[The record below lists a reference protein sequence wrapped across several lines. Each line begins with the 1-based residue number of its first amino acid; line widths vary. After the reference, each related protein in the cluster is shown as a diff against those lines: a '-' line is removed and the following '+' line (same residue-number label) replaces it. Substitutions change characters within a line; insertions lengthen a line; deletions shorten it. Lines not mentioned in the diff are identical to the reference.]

1 MGRAHEVRKVAM
13 AKTAAKKAKLYS
25 RYGKEIYLAAK
36 AGGPEPDGNLALRRL
51 IEKAKKEQVP
61 ADVIKRAIDK
71 VKSGVTENYEE
82 KVFEG
87 YANGGATLIVK
98 CLTDNI
104 NRTISS
110 VRPAFT
116 KSKAKLGN
124 EGSVSY
130 LYDVISVVAFK
141 GLDEETVLDAL
152 VMAEVDAQDIVSE
165 EDGTIK
171 IIGEPTDLYKI
182 KEAIE
187 GIKSDIEFEIDEIQT
202 LPQDT
207 VELEGEDMELFEHY
221 KPDVVLYDV
230 LGDVVCGGFAA
241 PIREGYADKV
251 LIVTS
256 GEKMALYAANNISS
270 AVRNFEDR
278 SYARVFGIV
287 LNHRNVENETE
298 KVQAFSEKIGVP
310 IVGEVPRSDEIIH
323 WEEQGKTVI
332 EGDPTSRISKCFFDL
347 AALLWK
353 EEEGA

>member
-87 YANGGATLIVK
+87 YATLIVK

-207 VELEGEDMELFEHY
+207 VELEGEDMELFERLMNNLNDCD
-221 KPDVVLYDV
+221 DVDQIYHNVANYD
-230 LGDVVCGGFAA
+230 
-241 PIREGYADKV
+241 EG
-251 LIVTS
+251 
-256 GEKMALYAANNISS
+256 E
-270 AVRNFEDR
+270 
-278 SYARVFGIV
+278 
-287 LNHRNVENETE
+287 
-298 KVQAFSEKIGVP
+298 
-310 IVGEVPRSDEIIH
+310 
-323 WEEQGKTVI
+323 
-332 EGDPTSRISKCFFDL
+332 
-347 AALLWK
+347 
-353 EEEGA
+353 

>member
-152 VMAEVDAQDIVSE
+152 
-165 EDGTIK
+165 DGTIK

-207 VELEGEDMELFEHY
+207 VELEGEDMELFERLMNNLNDCD
-221 KPDVVLYDV
+221 DVDQIYHNVANYD
-230 LGDVVCGGFAA
+230 
-241 PIREGYADKV
+241 EG
-251 LIVTS
+251 
-256 GEKMALYAANNISS
+256 E
-270 AVRNFEDR
+270 
-278 SYARVFGIV
+278 
-287 LNHRNVENETE
+287 
-298 KVQAFSEKIGVP
+298 
-310 IVGEVPRSDEIIH
+310 
-323 WEEQGKTVI
+323 
-332 EGDPTSRISKCFFDL
+332 
-347 AALLWK
+347 
-353 EEEGA
+353 

>member
-1 MGRAHEVRKVAM
+1 MRKVAM

-207 VELEGEDMELFEHY
+207 VELEGEDMELLER
-221 KPDVVLYDV
+221 L
-230 LGDVVCGGFAA
+230 
-241 PIREGYADKV
+241 
-251 LIVTS
+251 
-256 GEKMALYAANNISS
+256 MNNINDCDD
-270 AVRNFEDR
+270 VDQI
-278 SYARVFGIV
+278 Y
-287 LNHRNVENETE
+287 HNVANYDE
-298 KVQAFSEKIGVP
+298 
-310 IVGEVPRSDEIIH
+310 GE
-323 WEEQGKTVI
+323 
-332 EGDPTSRISKCFFDL
+332 
-347 AALLWK
+347 
-353 EEEGA
+353 

>member
-25 RYGKEIYLAAK
+25 RYGKEIYLSAK

-187 GIKSDIEFEIDEIQT
+187 GIKSDIESDIEFEIDEIQT

-207 VELEGEDMELFEHY
+207 VELEGEDMELFERLMNNLNDCD
-221 KPDVVLYDV
+221 DVDQIYHNVANYD
-230 LGDVVCGGFAA
+230 
-241 PIREGYADKV
+241 EG
-251 LIVTS
+251 
-256 GEKMALYAANNISS
+256 E
-270 AVRNFEDR
+270 
-278 SYARVFGIV
+278 
-287 LNHRNVENETE
+287 
-298 KVQAFSEKIGVP
+298 
-310 IVGEVPRSDEIIH
+310 
-323 WEEQGKTVI
+323 
-332 EGDPTSRISKCFFDL
+332 
-347 AALLWK
+347 
-353 EEEGA
+353 

>member
-36 AGGPEPDGNLALRRL
+36 AGGPEPDANLSLRRL
-51 IEKAKKEQVP
+51 IDKAKKEQVP

-141 GLDEETVLDAL
+141 GLDEEAVLDAL
-152 VMAEVDAQDIVSE
+152 VMAEVDAQDIISE

-171 IIGEPTDLYKI
+171 IVGEPTDLYRI

-187 GIKSDIEFEIDEIQT
+187 GAKPDVEFEIDEIQT

-207 VELEGEDMELFEHY
+207 VELAGEDMELFERLMNNLNDCD
-221 KPDVVLYDV
+221 DVDQIYHNVANYD
-230 LGDVVCGGFAA
+230 
-241 PIREGYADKV
+241 EG
-251 LIVTS
+251 
-256 GEKMALYAANNISS
+256 E
-270 AVRNFEDR
+270 
-278 SYARVFGIV
+278 
-287 LNHRNVENETE
+287 
-298 KVQAFSEKIGVP
+298 
-310 IVGEVPRSDEIIH
+310 
-323 WEEQGKTVI
+323 
-332 EGDPTSRISKCFFDL
+332 
-347 AALLWK
+347 
-353 EEEGA
+353 

>member
-207 VELEGEDMELFEHY
+207 VELEGEDMELFERLMNNLNDCDDVDQICLLY
-221 KPDVVLYDV
+221 TSPD
-230 LGDVVCGGFAA
+230 
-241 PIREGYADKV
+241 EG
-251 LIVTS
+251 
-256 GEKMALYAANNISS
+256 E
-270 AVRNFEDR
+270 
-278 SYARVFGIV
+278 
-287 LNHRNVENETE
+287 
-298 KVQAFSEKIGVP
+298 
-310 IVGEVPRSDEIIH
+310 
-323 WEEQGKTVI
+323 
-332 EGDPTSRISKCFFDL
+332 
-347 AALLWK
+347 
-353 EEEGA
+353 

>member
-61 ADVIKRAIDK
+61 ADVIKRAIAK

-207 VELEGEDMELFEHY
+207 VELEGEDMELFERLMNNLNDCD
-221 KPDVVLYDV
+221 DVDQIYHNVANYD
-230 LGDVVCGGFAA
+230 
-241 PIREGYADKV
+241 EG
-251 LIVTS
+251 
-256 GEKMALYAANNISS
+256 E
-270 AVRNFEDR
+270 
-278 SYARVFGIV
+278 
-287 LNHRNVENETE
+287 
-298 KVQAFSEKIGVP
+298 
-310 IVGEVPRSDEIIH
+310 
-323 WEEQGKTVI
+323 
-332 EGDPTSRISKCFFDL
+332 
-347 AALLWK
+347 
-353 EEEGA
+353 